1 MIMQIRHFTNAGLP
15 CTSHNCTVPRI
26 LQEYRKIESR
36 LPHDAV
42 VTFIAA
48 NGSIVRQDAIRN
60 WYVYTDSAHAPKRY
74 SYLASALKCADVGG
88 VQAVIL
94 SCVLF
99 FFWFFSALF
108 KASK

>member
-1 MIMQIRHFTNAGLP
+1 MIMQIRHFTDTDLP

-48 NGSIVRQDAIRN
+48 NGSIVRQDAIHN
-60 WYVYTDSAHAPKRY
+60 WYVYTDSAHAPKKY
-74 SYLASALKCADVGG
+74 NYLASALKCAAVGG
-88 VQAVIL
+88 CKL
-94 SCVLF
+94 
-99 FFWFFSALF
+99 
-108 KASK
+108 